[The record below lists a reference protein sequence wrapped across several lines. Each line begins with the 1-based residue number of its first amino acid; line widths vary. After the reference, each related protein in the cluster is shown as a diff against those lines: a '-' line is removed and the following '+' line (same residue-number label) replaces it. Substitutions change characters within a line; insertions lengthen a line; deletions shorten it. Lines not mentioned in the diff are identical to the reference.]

1 MRDVLDDDAGRI
13 SPPAVAAIL
22 VAAFL
27 SLAVGYNALL
37 GQDGGHTRL
46 AAASGKGSARVDV
59 VAGQPATGAVTVRY
73 DPEVEAVQRQLKAA
87 GFYDGEI
94 DGVAGKRT
102 RAAIEAYQASA
113 GLDVTGEASQELAE
127 QIRFTMEIA
136 RASEF
141 TGTTGAPPAAP
152 EARLIR
158 YVQTSLAELGYEPG
172 EVTGEMSAAT
182 ESAILAFEKD
192 RQLPETG
199 RISEALI
206 EELSKVS
213 GDTSAPPQ

>member
-1 MRDVLDDDAGRI
+1 MRDVLDDDAGRL
-13 SPPAVAAIL
+13 SPPGVAAVL

-37 GQDGGHTRL
+37 GQDAGHVRL
-46 AAASGKGSARVDV
+46 TAATGKASARVDV
-59 VAGQPATGAVTVRY
+59 VAGQPSTGAVTVRY

-87 GFYDGEI
+87 GLYEGEI

-102 RAAIEAYQASA
+102 RSAIEAYQASA
-113 GLDVTGEASQELAE
+113 GLDVTGLASTELAE

-141 TGTTGAPPAAP
+141 TGTTGAPPAAGP
-152 EARLIR
+152 DARTIR
-158 YVQTSLAELGYEPG
+158 LVQTGLAELGYEPG
-172 EVTGEMSAAT
+172 EVTGEMSATT

-192 RQLPETG
+192 RQLPESG

-206 EELSKVS
+206 EELSQVS
-213 GDTSAPPQ
+213 DTSAPVQ